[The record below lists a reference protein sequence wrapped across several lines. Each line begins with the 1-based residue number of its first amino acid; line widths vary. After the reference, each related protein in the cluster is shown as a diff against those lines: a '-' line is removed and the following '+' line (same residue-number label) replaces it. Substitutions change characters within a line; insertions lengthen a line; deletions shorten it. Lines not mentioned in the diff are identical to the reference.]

1 MKNELREV
9 MDTRLSALQW
19 DQAKSQE
26 ILRKT
31 RGDFKVKKKL
41 RLSAVIVMALVLLT
55 ATAFALYALQLSPKA
70 DAVSQ
75 ARRALTEKYGLTP
88 EAFGLFYAT
97 SSQEGQNWVVH
108 FAAGEGI
115 YPALIGEYTVT
126 LEKGRATAS
135 WSHDDVDPA
144 LWQSGPGLSPGASS
158 RSENLRAIQAQDIQ
172 ARLWRSIPA
181 PQPTPEG
188 SLARPDL
195 LGASGSRPPPRP
207 PKPFPWTG
215 RWAWQVGFGPEY
227 GLPRNPGKR
236 RLVDG
241 RYFLLFPIPKAPPCG
256 FSSCIWC
263 TTVEW
268 GCGVI
273 RGQNRNPQR
282 GFHHRETGEKR
293 SQEPP

>member
-1 MKNELREV
+1 

-144 LWQSGPGLSPGASS
+144 LWQSGDLASPAWGQLQIEKA
-158 RSENLRAIQAQDIQ
+158 LRGDPQAQDIQ
-172 ARLWRSIPA
+172 ARLWRSHPAPA

-188 SLARPDL
+188 SPLPGQICWGGQWIAPTTPPAEALSMDRALGLAKSAL
-195 LGASGSRPPPRP
+195 A
-207 PKPFPWTG
+207 
-215 RWAWQVGFGPEY
+215 QEY
-227 GLPRNPGKR
+227 GLPQETLESAV
-236 RLVDG
+236 LVDG
-241 RYFLLFPIPKAPPCG
+241 RYFPSSPPIPKGPAVWIFQLYLVHDG
-256 FSSCIWC
+256 
-263 TTVEW
+263 VEW

-273 RGQNRNPQR
+273 LEGK
-282 GFHHRETGEKR
+282 TGEIL
-293 SQEPP
+293 SVDSTTGGNG